1 MSFWYPYEPGERV
14 FGVTPLTPAMPQ
26 PFQPGAFL
34 NQFEGTP
41 PTHVFA
47 TIYYPD
53 LFSAP
58 SAAGNP
64 LNIARGPFRSRCTPT
79 RTGGALKRISA
90 PIRRVS
96 TTPASARCC
105 ALSLVRLRV
114 RGARFE
120 LVDG

>member
-1 MSFWYPYEPGERV
+1 MSFWYPYEPGEQV

-26 PFQPGAFL
+26 PFQPGAFP
-34 NQFEGTP
+34 NQFEDTP
-41 PTHVFA
+41 PTYVFA
-47 TIYYPD
+47 TVYYPD

-64 LNIARGPFRSRCTPT
+64 LNIARGPFPILLYAHAYR
-79 RTGGALKRISA
+79 GALKRISA

-105 ALSLVRLRV
+105 ALSPR
-114 RGARFE
+114 AA
-120 LVDG
+120 